1 MKSLR
6 GGRFRPDTQEDLRVK
21 KPFPDFAGAESA
33 VGVNSPRSAFGGSQK
48 EPIPIV
54 PLERSIFLP
63 LTESQDWHG
72 VLSDEGTVVE
82 PDQDKVREGAEL
94 RNQIAAMEYE
104 GCPPRRER

>member
-21 KPFPDFAGAESA
+21 KPFPDFAGAESV
-33 VGVNSPRSAFGGSQK
+33 VGDTSPQSASGESQK

-54 PLERSIFLP
+54 PLDRSIFLP

-72 VLSDEGTVVE
+72 VSNEGTVKH
-82 PDQDKVREGAEL
+82 DQDRIQETDEL
-94 RNQIAAMEYE
+94 RNQIATMEYE